1 MLSIQQLTGGY
12 SRHLPVIQNINFS
25 VSPGEMVGLIG
36 LNGAGKSTTIK
47 NILGLIT
54 PFSGTVSMNG
64 KTLTEDPESFRSQ
77 LAYIPETPL
86 FYEELTLWEH
96 LELTASAYRISP
108 DLFQERAESL
118 LTRFQ
123 MQKVKNW
130 FPDTFSK
137 GMQQK
142 IMILCAFLVK
152 PRFLIIDEPF
162 VGLDPLATKSLLELL
177 QDGKKEGMGILM
189 STHILGMAEK
199 YCDHFVLLHEG
210 KVRLNG
216 TLAEMN
222 QQAGTQNK
230 PLGELF
236 MIAIEGKQ
244 S

>member
-1 MLSIQQLTGGY
+1 
-12 SRHLPVIQNINFS
+12 
-25 VSPGEMVGLIG
+25 
-36 LNGAGKSTTIK
+36 
-47 NILGLIT
+47 
-54 PFSGTVSMNG
+54 MNG
-64 KTLTEDPESFRSQ
+64 KSLTEAPESFRSQ

-96 LELTASAYRISP
+96 LELTASAYRLSP

-118 LTRFQ
+118 LTRFR

-142 IMILCAFLVK
+142 IMILCAFLIK

-162 VGLDPLATKSLLELL
+162 VGLDPLATESLLELL
-177 QDGKKEGMGILM
+177 QDGKNEGMGILM

-210 KVRLNG
+210 QVRFNG

-222 QQAGTQNK
+222 QQAGTQSK
-230 PLGELF
+230 PLEELF
-236 MIAIEGKQ
+236 MIAIEGNG